1 MKLLQQTLFIAR
13 IETRFFLLRPKLLLA
28 TLAVV
33 LMPAIYVLIY
43 LSSVWDPAA
52 RTEALPVA
60 LVNQDK
66 GLEYRNQVFN
76 VGGDVIATLKRAKK
90 FGYTDYTDQEQAR
103 EDVRRGKLAFAL
115 IIPADFSANAI
126 PGILSGA
133 AKPIVYVSE
142 GNNYDSGIIARQF
155 AETLRRQLNESLNE
169 QRWDMVLSNASGAQH
184 DINNLHAAVQKLS
197 LGAKQ
202 LSKGAQETA
211 NGSRQLASNGP
222 RLNSGVDQLTS
233 GFKQLGSGLKTLE
246 SKLPANTELNRL
258 RNGARSLASGQDAF
272 GKGLNELHAGSQ
284 QLLTGINHFKAEA
297 DNSMFIPAEVSE
309 GAQKLSDGASQLG
322 NGIDTAR
329 HEQVKLA
336 DGARQLNNGVRTLTS
351 GMRTMSDNIRQAV
364 ARLPADNQ
372 LDELDKGAS
381 EFTGHTG
388 KLAQATRDVAT
399 GTQMLALGIEQLV
412 QALPASLPKPDG
424 SPQGLAHSVAPQVE
438 VAAPVA
444 NSGSGFAPN
453 VLAASLWLGAG
464 IAAFL
469 LHVRVLPQE
478 ARCYSRLAQIAGKIA
493 FPAGVVILQTL
504 IIGLVMLFLLKI
516 RIVSLLPFAL
526 VLISSALTFL
536 LIVFALTR
544 AFGDAGKALAM
555 VLLALQLSSSGGMLP
570 VELSGSLF
578 AIISPWLPLT
588 WVVQALKASMFG
600 AYNHD
605 WPSAL
610 AHLAPWTLAALVMA
624 CTIGR
629 WRFINQEDHRPAID
643 L

>member
-1 MKLLQQTLFIAR
+1 MKLLQQALFIAR
-13 IETRFFLLRPKLLLA
+13 IETRFFLRHPKLLLA
-28 TLAVV
+28 TFAVA

-43 LSSVWDPAA
+43 LSSVWDPDA

-90 FGYTDYTDQEQAR
+90 FGYTDYTQPEQAR

-126 PGILSGA
+126 PGMLSGA

-169 QRWDMVLSNASGAQH
+169 QRWEMVLSNASGAQH

-202 LSKGAQETA
+202 LSKGAQDTA
-211 NGSRQLASNGP
+211 SGSRQLANNTP
-222 RLNSGVDQLTS
+222 RLSAGVEQLTD
-233 GFKQLGSGLKTLE
+233 GFKQLGTGLKTLE
-246 SKLPANTELNRL
+246 SKLPTNAELNRL
-258 RNGARSLASGQDAF
+258 RNGARSLASGQDSF

-284 QLLTGINHFKAEA
+284 QLLAGINQFKTET
-297 DNSMFIPAEVSE
+297 DNSLFIPAEVSE
-309 GAQKLSDGASQLG
+309 GAQKLSGGAAQLDSG
-322 NGIDTAR
+322 LDTAR
-329 HEQVKLA
+329 HEHVKLV
-336 DGARQLNNGVRTLTS
+336 DGARQLNTGVRSLTS
-351 GMRTMSDNIRQAV
+351 GLRTMGENIRQAV
-364 ARLPADNQ
+364 ARLPADSR
-372 LDELDKGAS
+372 LDELDKGTS
-381 EFTGHTG
+381 DFTGHTS

-399 GTQMLALGIEQLV
+399 GAQMLALGLDELV
-412 QALPASLPKPDG
+412 RALPASLPKPDG
-424 SPQGLAHSVAPQVE
+424 SAQGLAHSVAPQVE
-438 VAAPVA
+438 IAAPVA

-453 VLAASLWLGAG
+453 VLAAALWLGAG

-469 LHVRVLPQE
+469 LHVRVLPHKTQ
-478 ARCYSRLAQIAGKIA
+478 CYSRLAQVAGKIA
-493 FPAGVVILQTL
+493 FPAGIVLLQTL
-504 IIGLVMLFLLKI
+504 IIGLVMLVLLKI
-516 RIVSLLPFAL
+516 RIVNLLPFAL

-555 VLLALQLSSSGGMLP
+555 VLLALQLSSSGGILP

-578 AIISPWLPLT
+578 ALISPWLPLT

-605 WPSAL
+605 WLGAL
-610 AHLAPWTLAALVMA
+610 THLAPWTLVALLMA

-629 WRFINQEDHRPAID
+629 WRFINPEDHRPAVD